1 MKSKFI
7 FVLFLISCCYN
18 HAQVISQKVGNNP
31 MIILPSAAL
40 EVESTTKGFLPP
52 RMTKAQMKA
61 IVNPAEGLIVYCTDC
76 IPKCMHFYNGSNW
89 YYFDVT
95 TPGTLASLNCAAAT
109 STGTLIGG
117 IAASGVAST
126 ISYTGGNGG
135 AYLAQSIPSTGVTGL
150 TATLTAGT
158 LAIGPGALTYTI
170 TGTPASSGTAS
181 FAISIGEQSCSFTR
195 TVAIPASIVSLIC
208 AAATS
213 NGVLI
218 QQTAALNVS
227 SVISYTGGNVGA
239 YLAQSITSTGVT
251 GLTATLTAGTVTSGN
266 GNLTY
271 AITGTPASIGTA
283 SFAISIGG
291 QSCTLTRQ
299 VGIADRAY
307 GQTINGFN
315 NHNFVYF
322 PVTGADGKT
331 WLNNNLGAHYANVDH
346 PSFNPTQQA
355 TSSTDHLA
363 YGSLFQWGRAA
374 DGHELLTWTATTAI
388 PINNTTPTLSSTDT
402 AANALFITINA
413 GNYDW
418 RDSQNNNLWQ
428 GVNGTNN
435 PCPTGFRVPTSA
447 EFSALL
453 TASSINNAATAA
465 SSILKFTTSGYR
477 GNAVGLLYNLGSIGL
492 YWSSSLFGINAI
504 YCSINSASTIASNNG
519 SRAIGST
526 VRCLKDY

>member
-7 FVLFLISCCYN
+7 FLLFLISCCYN

-89 YYFDVT
+89 YYLDVT

-181 FAISIGEQSCSFTR
+181 FAISIGEQSCSFTS
-195 TVAIPASIVSLIC
+195 TVAISSSIVSLNC
-208 AAATS
+208 ADATS

-283 SFAISIGG
+283 SFAISMGG

-322 PVTGADGKT
+322 PVTGADNRT
-331 WLNNNLGAHYANVDH
+331 WLNNNLGAHYANADH
-346 PSFNPTQQA
+346 PSYNPTKQP
-355 TSSTDHLA
+355 TGLYTDHLA

-374 DGHELLTWTATTAI
+374 DGHELMTWTGNSSGT
-388 PINNTTPTLSSTDT
+388 PMNTTTSTPSTTDT
-402 AANALFITINA
+402 AADARFILSTL
-413 GNYDW
+413 DW
-418 RDSQNNNLWQ
+418 RASANVNLWQ

-435 PCPTGFRVPTSA
+435 PCPTGFRLPTEG
-447 EFSALL
+447 EFTNLVTL
-453 TASSINNAATAA
+453 SSITSAATAA
-465 SSILKFTTSGYR
+465 SSILKFSALGIRRNDLSGGDIVNTGSFGGYWTSTVSGVYR
-477 GNAVGLLYNLGSIGL
+477 K
-492 YWSSSLFGINAI
+492 
-504 YCSINSASTIASNNG
+504 
-519 SRAIGST
+519 SRAFFSGGMASDNNPPAKGLA
-526 VRCLKDY
+526 VRCIKD